1 MEALSPALYAI
12 LASEGR
18 SDLTNPQKSIA
29 ASVLL
34 AAEVWDL
41 LNAGILWGVSSR
53 RFHAGRQPLPAE
65 LDHLSQ
71 THRAILVDGASC
83 PSEVYRMLSA
93 PGPCLE
99 REDDYRRIKG
109 PWPIEKPVDYGDMAP
124 AIRQKVR
131 QVALGK
137 TPSPADDALLVALF
151 RASWLRGFYIRSTM
165 DQVTLSKR
173 LKALRRKP
181 PMAGGWPLPDLIMA
195 FLLLRE
201 FSRI

>member
-53 RFHAGRQPLPAE
+53 RFHAGRQPLPAD
-65 LDHLSQ
+65 LDHLTQ

-99 REDDYRRIKG
+99 REDDYRRMKG
-109 PWPIEKPVDYGDMAP
+109 PCRTFCRMATWPPPSGKRCGRSPW
-124 AIRQKVR
+124 VR
-131 QVALGK
+131 
-137 TPSPADDALLVALF
+137 
-151 RASWLRGFYIRSTM
+151 R
-165 DQVTLSKR
+165 
-173 LKALRRKP
+173 LRRRTMP
-181 PMAGGWPLPDLIMA
+181 SWSPYSGPLGCVA
-195 FLLLRE
+195 FTSDQQWTRLPYP
-201 FSRI
+201 SV